1 MTDRHRTG
9 AHNGPVASQRI
20 FRKLVSEDEAD
31 LASID
36 HQARPHIARNALRH
50 IGAQT
55 LQSIGDQVVNAK
67 TVLPWLVSALGAPSA
82 FVAFLV
88 PIRESG
94 SMLPQAAWAPRVRRR
109 TVRKWVWVAGALG
122 QAGATAALAL
132 VAATAQGVVAGVGVL
147 ASLAVFALARSL
159 SSIASKDVLGRT
171 VPKGE
176 RGQITG
182 VTTVASA
189 AVALSLGLALRVW
202 GGDDVGVGILAVLF
216 GAAAFAWVGAAA
228 IFSSIREP
236 AGGADEP
243 DADGPGWVRESIGL
257 WRTDRVFRTFVIA
270 RALLLVSALS
280 PPFVVTLGAQQG
292 SGLSSLGLF
301 VIAQGI
307 AGLVGGRVF
316 GKLADRSSRRVM
328 IWAAAAASTV
338 IVVFVALMQIPGTG
352 ESAWLGAAAYLLLAL
367 VHVGTRLARKT
378 YVVDIAEGDQRT
390 QYVAVANTLMGVL
403 LLVVGA
409 VTAGLAMIGAQFA
422 LLLLAALGVAGAIVG
437 RSLPEAER
445 K

>member
-1 MTDRHRTG
+1 MTDRYRTG
-9 AHNGPVASQRI
+9 AHNGPVASKRI
-20 FRKLVSEDEAD
+20 FRKLVSDDEAD
-31 LASID
+31 LASIR
-36 HQARPHIARNALRH
+36 QEARPHIARNALRH

-55 LQSIGDQVVNAK
+55 LQSIGDQAVNAK

-109 TVRKWVWVAGALG
+109 TVRKWVWVAGAAG
-122 QAGATAALAL
+122 QAVATAGLAL
-132 VAATAQGVVAGVGVL
+132 VAATAQGAIAGVGVL
-147 ASLAVFALARSL
+147 VALAVFALSRSL

-202 GGDDVGVGILAVLF
+202 GGDDVGAGVLAVLL
-216 GAAAFAWVGAAA
+216 GAAAAAWAAA
-228 IFSSIREP
+228 AVVFSTIREP
-236 AGGADEP
+236 AGEAEEAD
-243 DADGPGWVRESIGL
+243 DDGPGWVKQSVEL
-257 WRTDRVFRTFVIA
+257 WRADKVFRTFVIA

-328 IWAAAAASTV
+328 IWAAVAASAV
-338 IVVFVALMQIPGTG
+338 IIVFVALLQVPGLAET
-352 ESAWLGAAAYLLLAL
+352 AWLGATAYLLLAV

-378 YVVDIAEGDQRT
+378 YVVDIAEGDRRT

-403 LLVVGA
+403 LLALGA
-409 VTAGLAMIGAQFA
+409 VTAGLAVIGAQFA
-422 LLLLAALGVAGAIVG
+422 LLLLAALGVAGAFVG
-437 RSLPEAER
+437 RRLPEAEG

>member
-1 MTDRHRTG
+1 M
-9 AHNGPVASQRI
+9 ASKRI

-31 LASID
+31 LASIG
-36 HQARPHIARNALRH
+36 QEARPHIARNALRH

-109 TVRKWVWVAGALG
+109 TVRKWVWVAGAAG
-122 QAGATAALAL
+122 QAVATAGLAL
-132 VAATAQGVVAGVGVL
+132 VAATAEGAVAGVGVL
-147 ASLAVFALARSL
+147 VALAVFALSRSL

-202 GGDDVGVGILAVLF
+202 GGDDVGAGVLAVLL
-216 GAAAFAWVGAAA
+216 GAAAAAWVAAA
-228 IFSSIREP
+228 VVFSTIREP
-236 AGGADEP
+236 AGEAEEAD
-243 DADGPGWVRESIGL
+243 DDGPGWVKQSVEL
-257 WRTDRVFRTFVIA
+257 WRADKLFRTFVIA

-328 IWAAAAASTV
+328 IWAAVAASAV
-338 IVVFVALMQIPGTG
+338 IIVFVALLQVPGLAET
-352 ESAWLGAAAYLLLAL
+352 AWLGATAYLLLAV

-378 YVVDIAEGDQRT
+378 YVVDIAEGDRRT

-403 LLVVGA
+403 LLALGA
-409 VTAGLAMIGAQFA
+409 VTAGLAVIGAQFA
-422 LLLLAALGVAGAIVG
+422 LLLLAALGVAGAFVG
-437 RSLPEAER
+437 RRLPEAEG

>member
-1 MTDRHRTG
+1 M
-9 AHNGPVASQRI
+9 VASKRI
-20 FRKLVSEDEAD
+20 FRKLVSDDEAD
-31 LASID
+31 LASIS
-36 HQARPHIARNALRH
+36 QEARPHIARNAMRH

-109 TVRKWVWVAGALG
+109 AVRKWVWVAGAAG
-122 QAGATAALAL
+122 QAVATAGLAL
-132 VAATAQGVVAGVGVL
+132 VAATAEGAVAGVGVL
-147 ASLAVFALARSL
+147 VALAVFALARSL

-189 AVALSLGLALRVW
+189 AVALTLGLALRLW
-202 GGDDVGVGILAVLF
+202 GGDDVGVGVLVVLL
-216 GAAAFAWVGAAA
+216 AAAALAWVVAAV

-236 AGGADEP
+236 VGQSEP
-243 DADGPGWVRESIGL
+243 DPADGPGWVRQSVDL
-257 WRTDRVFRTFVIA
+257 WRADSVFRTFVIA

-280 PPFVVTLGAQQG
+280 PPFVVMLGAQQG

-316 GKLADRSSRRVM
+316 GKLADRSSRQLM
-328 IWAAAAASTV
+328 IWAAVAASVV
-338 IVVFVALMQIPGTG
+338 IAVYLALLQVPGMAET
-352 ESAWLGAAAYLLLAL
+352 AWLAAGIYLLLAL

-403 LLVVGA
+403 LLAVGA
-409 VTAGLAMIGAQFA
+409 VTAGLAMVGAQFA

-437 RSLPEAER
+437 RRLPEAER

>member
-1 MTDRHRTG
+1 M
-9 AHNGPVASQRI
+9 ASKRI
-20 FRKLVSEDEAD
+20 FRKLVSDDEAD
-31 LASID
+31 LASIS
-36 HQARPHIARNALRH
+36 QEARPHIARNALRH

-109 TVRKWVWVAGALG
+109 TVRKWVWVAGAAG
-122 QAGATAALAL
+122 QAVATAGLAL
-132 VAATAQGVVAGVGVL
+132 VAATAEGAVAGVGVL
-147 ASLAVFALARSL
+147 VALAVFALSRSL

-202 GGDDVGVGILAVLF
+202 GGDDVGVGVLAVLL
-216 GAAAFAWVGAAA
+216 GAAALAWMGAAVV
-228 IFSSIREP
+228 FSTIREP
-236 AGGADEP
+236 AGEAEEAD
-243 DADGPGWVRESIGL
+243 DDGPGWVKQSMEL
-257 WRTDRVFRTFVIA
+257 WRADKVFRTFVIA

-328 IWAAAAASTV
+328 IWAAVAASAV
-338 IVVFVALMQIPGTG
+338 IVVFVALLQVPGLAET
-352 ESAWLGAAAYLLLAL
+352 AWLGATAYLLLAV

-378 YVVDIAEGDQRT
+378 YVVDIAEGDRRT

-403 LLVVGA
+403 LLALGA
-409 VTAGLAMIGAQFA
+409 VTAGLAVIGAQFA
-422 LLLLAALGVAGAIVG
+422 LLLLAALGIAGAIVG
-437 RSLPEAER
+437 RRLPEAER

>member
-1 MTDRHRTG
+1 M
-9 AHNGPVASQRI
+9 ASQRI
-20 FRKLVSEDEAD
+20 FRKLVSDDEAD
-31 LASID
+31 LATIS
-36 HQARPHIARNALRH
+36 QEARPHIARNALRH

-109 TVRKWVWVAGALG
+109 AVRKWVWVAGAAG
-122 QAGATAALAL
+122 QAVATAGLAL
-132 VAATAQGVVAGVGVL
+132 VAATASGVVAGAGVL
-147 ASLAVFALARSL
+147 VALAVFALARSL

-202 GGDDVGVGILAVLF
+202 GGDEVGVGVLAVLL
-216 GAAAFAWVGAAA
+216 GAAALTWVGAAV
-228 IFSSIREP
+228 IFSTIREP
-236 AGGADEP
+236 GGEAEEAD
-243 DADGPGWVRESIGL
+243 DDGPGWVQQSVEL
-257 WRTDRVFRTFVIA
+257 WRADKVFRTFVVA
-270 RALLLVSALS
+270 RGLLLVSALS
-280 PPFVVTLGAQQG
+280 PPFVVTLGTQQG

-316 GKLADRSSRRVM
+316 GKLADRSSRKVM
-328 IWAAAAASTV
+328 IWAALGASAV
-338 IVVFVALMQIPGTG
+338 IVAFVALWQLPGMG
-352 ESAWLGAAAYLLLAL
+352 EAAWLAAAAYLLLAV

-403 LLVVGA
+403 LLAVGA

-422 LLLLAALGVAGAIVG
+422 LLLLAVLGIAGAIVG
-437 RSLPEAER
+437 RRLPEAER

>member
-1 MTDRHRTG
+1 M
-9 AHNGPVASQRI
+9 ASKRI
-20 FRKLVSEDEAD
+20 FRKLVSDDEAD
-31 LASID
+31 LASIS
-36 HQARPHIARNALRH
+36 QEARPHIARNALRH
-50 IGAQT
+50 IGALT

-109 TVRKWVWVAGALG
+109 TVRKWVWVAGAAG
-122 QAGATAALAL
+122 QAVATAGLAL
-132 VAATAQGVVAGVGVL
+132 VAATAEGAVAGVGVL
-147 ASLAVFALARSL
+147 VALAVFALSRSL

-202 GGDDVGVGILAVLF
+202 GGDDVGVGVLAVLL
-216 GAAAFAWVGAAA
+216 GAAALAWVGAAV
-228 IFSSIREP
+228 IFSTIREP
-236 AGGADEP
+236 AEAADEP
-243 DADGPGWVRESIGL
+243 DADGPGWVRQSAEL

-301 VIAQGI
+301 VMAQGI

-316 GKLADRSSRRVM
+316 GKLADRSSRQVM
-328 IWAAAAASTV
+328 IWAAVGASAV
-338 IVVFVALMQIPGTG
+338 IVAFVALLQLPGLAET
-352 ESAWLGAAAYLLLAL
+352 AWLGAGAYLLLAV

-390 QYVAVANTLMGVL
+390 QYVAVANTLMGVM

-422 LLLLAALGVAGAIVG
+422 LLLLAALGIAGAIVG

-445 K
+445 R